1 MIFAI
6 DPLSAPGFASSHA
19 PRRLHRFC
27 CCPRRCP
34 SRHRLSR
41 RRVLHHLAHHLAH
54 HTWPVIGGS
63 ALCVTTS
70 LLSSKHGLPER
81 NSNFSSAARG
91 WQHVAPFTAREI
103 HLIAGGGAQKLLEN
117 HAGAESMRFVVLA
130 SKIKVRRAW
139 DTLDVEGQP
148 GVASGCSP
156 GAWGCRSWCVWPQ
169 PPVPMAAASDCAHHR
184 RRTTAWTRTR
194 SGGRAA
200 CSACTHRARTPWPLR
215 RRRAR
220 APTLTVTPIA

>member
-1 MIFAI
+1 M
-6 DPLSAPGFASSHA
+6 
-19 PRRLHRFC
+19 
-27 CCPRRCP
+27 
-34 SRHRLSR
+34 
-41 RRVLHHLAHHLAH
+41 
-54 HTWPVIGGS
+54 T
-63 ALCVTTS
+63 
-70 LLSSKHGLPER
+70 
-81 NSNFSSAARG
+81 
-91 WQHVAPFTAREI
+91 
-103 HLIAGGGAQKLLEN
+103 AGGGAQKLLEN

-169 PPVPMAAASDCAHHR
+169 PPVPMGAASDCTHHR

-194 SGGRAA
+194 SGCRAA

-220 APTLTVTPIA
+220 APTLTVTPNPKPNPSPNTNPKPNPNQASPSYVGRRAARACGCRGPCRCGLIVCLSSRPDRDGSIGVRNVVGFSLDFA

>member
-1 MIFAI
+1 M
-6 DPLSAPGFASSHA
+6 
-19 PRRLHRFC
+19 
-27 CCPRRCP
+27 
-34 SRHRLSR
+34 
-41 RRVLHHLAHHLAH
+41 
-54 HTWPVIGGS
+54 T
-63 ALCVTTS
+63 
-70 LLSSKHGLPER
+70 
-81 NSNFSSAARG
+81 
-91 WQHVAPFTAREI
+91 
-103 HLIAGGGAQKLLEN
+103 AGGGAQKLLEN

-184 RRTTAWTRTR
+184 RLTTAWTRTR

-220 APTLTVTPIA
+220 APTLTVTPNPKPNPSPNTNPKPNPNQASPSSLGRRGACVWLPRPMPMRPNRLPLIETVRSVCATPWFSLRFCLKPL

>member
-1 MIFAI
+1 
-6 DPLSAPGFASSHA
+6 L
-19 PRRLHRFC
+19 
-27 CCPRRCP
+27 
-34 SRHRLSR
+34 
-41 RRVLHHLAHHLAH
+41 
-54 HTWPVIGGS
+54 T
-63 ALCVTTS
+63 
-70 LLSSKHGLPER
+70 
-81 NSNFSSAARG
+81 
-91 WQHVAPFTAREI
+91 
-103 HLIAGGGAQKLLEN
+103 AGGGAQKLLEN

-169 PPVPMAAASDCAHHR
+169 PPVPMAAASDCTHHR

-194 SGGRAA
+194 SGCRAA

-220 APTLTVTPIA
+220 APTLTVTPNPKPNPSPNTNPKPNPNQASPSNVGRRGACVWLPRPMPMRPNRLPLIETVRDRCAQRRGFLLDFA